1 MGVWDYFWNIWSSS
15 NYFLNHVR
23 VVFSWTQMT
32 SLKRSF
38 QRNCVKAR
46 VSVCTLVEATVK
58 DLLKT
63 FGKSFQ
69 SPFQNLSWQHNSHTC
84 PSVRCLKNV
93 DVLLLSLPKLHSSAW
108 STVKH
113 FIMSHLSHD
122 AHKTDAQQT
131 IFSVRFAIWAEA
143 WKQRQATHMPAVKA
157 WACSSVKMY
166 FWDVFPCRKGN
177 WRR

>member
-1 MGVWDYFWNIWSSS
+1 MFELCFPELKWRHWNVVSKEIVWRLGCLFVLWLKPPLRICWKLLERASKVHFKIYHGNIT
-15 NYFLNHVR
+15 H
-23 VVFSWTQMT
+23 TH
-32 SLKRSF
+32 
-38 QRNCVKAR
+38 AR
-46 VSVCTLVEATVK
+46 AFDAS
-58 DLLKT
+58 KT
-63 FGKSFQ
+63 Y
-69 SPFQNLSWQHNSHTC
+69 
-84 PSVRCLKNV
+84 
-93 DVLLLSLPKLHSSAW
+93 VLLLSLPKLHSSAW

-166 FWDVFPCRKGN
+166 FWDVFPCLMRTEGGKSSRKGTGIN
-177 WRR
+177 AFEN